1 MLPKDLQ
8 FANTRGLD
16 EKGGREILSAGS
28 CQPNQ
33 LLFSIHPIFHRPDVG
48 DPLIPTVP
56 LSRTHNDS
64 CG

>member
-8 FANTRGLD
+8 FANTCGLD

-28 CQPNQ
+28 CQPNP

-48 DPLIPTVP
+48 DPIIPTVT
-56 LSRTHNDS
+56 LSSHNNS
-64 CG
+64 CV